1 MTTLSPTLAPHNRVS
16 HDQCCPAD
24 DGFCPNNDGHT
35 FLIPLLD
42 LSSGSAA
49 RPIIDGKIDQYGD
62 DLGDNPVINGW
73 VGAEYSGFTELPMF
87 NGGKNGADG
96 SPLAYSGRIGTA
108 YIAYDC
114 SSEVVCAS
122 AHLDSEFL
130 KTNPQTGIQMKD
142 HESWIR
148 FGPDGAMKLKES
160 NSDEF
165 SYVGRPDSISTMIGY
180 EGCWSIKNFDSLA
193 MQSITNNF
201 VEVHFSLWE
210 GQTTSTG
217 KPASDGDYICL
228 RPQCE
233 SEVPERPFSRG
244 LRGSAKY

>member
-1 MTTLSPTLAPHNRVS
+1 MTTLSPTLAPQNRVS

-42 LSSGSAA
+42 LSAGSAA

-62 DLGDNPVINGW
+62 DLGDNPVIDGW
-73 VGAEYSGFTELPMF
+73 VGAEYLGFTELPMF

-130 KTNPQTGIQMKD
+130 K
-142 HESWIR
+142 
-148 FGPDGAMKLKES
+148 KLVYKVFQ
-160 NSDEF
+160 NKTIHLHNW
-165 SYVGRPDSISTMIGY
+165 V
-180 EGCWSIKNFDSLA
+180 
-193 MQSITNNF
+193 NN
-201 VEVHFSLWE
+201 EVQFQLIIVSPRVFSLHYKLYFLLY
-210 GQTTSTG
+210 Q
-217 KPASDGDYICL
+217 ASKL
-228 RPQCE
+228 
-233 SEVPERPFSRG
+233 
-244 LRGSAKY
+244 